1 MLPAAARMRRRK
13 DFELAVR
20 RGRRAGGQLLAA
32 HLFVGDGV
40 RAAAGS
46 GRGREVRPDGK
57 WGAQAASES
66 AVARD
71 GASPARVGF
80 VVTRALGGAVVRNRV
95 RRRLREVARA
105 RAGCLPAGS
114 LLVIRANPRAADARQ
129 RDLAAEFDLVLGRLL
144 RRQVRA

>member
-46 GRGREVRPDGK
+46 GRGREVRPDG
-57 WGAQAASES
+57 AQPCAPSAARSGPS
-66 AVARD
+66 A
-71 GASPARVGF
+71 
-80 VVTRALGGAVVRNRV
+80 
-95 RRRLREVARA
+95 RRL
-105 RAGCLPAGS
+105 PASG
-114 LLVIRANPRAADARQ
+114 
-129 RDLAAEFDLVLGRLL
+129 
-144 RRQVRA
+144 